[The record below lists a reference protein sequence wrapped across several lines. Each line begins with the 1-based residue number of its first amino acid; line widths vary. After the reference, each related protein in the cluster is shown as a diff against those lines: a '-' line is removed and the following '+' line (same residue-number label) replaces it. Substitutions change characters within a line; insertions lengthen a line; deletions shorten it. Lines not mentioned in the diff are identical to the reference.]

1 MGHNGYDQ
9 TACLAVVGHFVA
21 EDHSRDYRKCRTLT
35 KERKRTD
42 KNKEIKR
49 TQQQTLPK

>member
-1 MGHNGYDQ
+1 MNHGQ

-21 EDHSRDYRKCRTLT
+21 EDHSRDYHKCRILT

-42 KNKEIKR
+42 KNIEKQKDSIAKVLR
-49 TQQQTLPK
+49 KI